1 MKLNLIDCSNR
12 DNHKDLD
19 ETDSCFYWCEY
30 TVHKS
35 YNFSEANQLISNLK
49 KNLSYKLENH
59 YSYKIKA
66 IRTCATYFQGI
77 NWSTCSIIPIP
88 PSMKRSDSLYD
99 DRLLKVL
106 TLANESL
113 SAEYRFDIKDIIIQ
127 NESYEPSHLLSKRP
141 TYSELKARYK
151 LESIDNSQ
159 LREKLI
165 IFDDVLTVGSH
176 FRAVKSLLKEAYP
189 DKKIYGLFIARS
201 ISAPISDDFDVL
213 TDDD

>member
-1 MKLNLIDCSNR
+1 
-12 DNHKDLD
+12 
-19 ETDSCFYWCEY
+19 
-30 TVHKS
+30 
-35 YNFSEANQLISNLK
+35 
-49 KNLSYKLENH
+49 
-59 YSYKIKA
+59 
-66 IRTCATYFQGI
+66 
-77 NWSTCSIIPIP
+77 
-88 PSMKRSDSLYD
+88 MKRTDPLYD

-176 FRAVKSLLKEAYP
+176 FRAVKSLLKESYP